1 MKKNFKNRVYTSLF
15 LLIMVYL
22 IFTLKIFLVYSL
34 IVLGVIAL
42 LEFHNLINKIFKR
55 NIFIFFFNFF
65 FITYMFF
72 FCFLFLVF
80 SDLIHL
86 KILIL
91 IILLGCISS
100 DIGGYVIGNFLKGPK
115 LTKISPNKTISGA
128 IGSIVFTYL
137 TIMSLTFYYTNINRL
152 ILSIEFHSM
161 PNWKNFSYIR
171 KAKLKIQ
178 VIFYQVMVEFDRLD
192 SILFGFATDLQTQIN
207 SILGSTVFLH

>member
-42 LEFHNLINKIFKR
+42 FEFHNLINKIFKR

-100 DIGGYVIGNFLKGPK
+100 DIGGYIIGNFLKGPK

-128 IGSIVFTYL
+128 IGSIIFTYL
-137 TIMSLTFYYTNINRL
+137 TIMSLTFYYTNTVN
-152 ILSIEFHSM
+152 LSILFLSIGISIACQIGDLI
-161 PNWKNFSYIR
+161 FSYIKR
-171 KAKLKIQ
+171 KAKIKDTSNFLPGHGGIL
-178 VIFYQVMVEFDRLD
+178 DRLD
-192 SILFGFATDLQTQIN
+192 SILFGLPTGLLLF
-207 SILGSTVFLH
+207 FL

>member
-100 DIGGYVIGNFLKGPK
+100 DIGGYIIGNFLKGPK

-137 TIMSLTFYYTNINRL
+137 TIMSLTFYYTNTVN
-152 ILSIEFHSM
+152 LSILFLSIGISIACQIGDLI
-161 PNWKNFSYIR
+161 FSYIKR
-171 KAKLKIQ
+171 KAKIKDTSNFLPGHGGIL
-178 VIFYQVMVEFDRLD
+178 DRLD
-192 SILFGFATDLQTQIN
+192 SILFGLPTGLLLF
-207 SILGSTVFLH
+207 FL

>member
-100 DIGGYVIGNFLKGPK
+100 DIGGYVIGNFLEGPK

-137 TIMSLTFYYTNINRL
+137 TIMSLTFYYTNTVN
-152 ILSIEFHSM
+152 LSILFLSIGISIACQIGDLI
-161 PNWKNFSYIR
+161 FSYIKR
-171 KAKLKIQ
+171 KAKIKDTSNFLPGHGGIL
-178 VIFYQVMVEFDRLD
+178 DRLD
-192 SILFGFATDLQTQIN
+192 SILFGLPTGLLLF
-207 SILGSTVFLH
+207 FL

>member
-137 TIMSLTFYYTNINRL
+137 TIMSLTFYYTNTVNPSIL
-152 ILSIEFHSM
+152 FLSIGISIACQIGDLI
-161 PNWKNFSYIR
+161 FSYIKR
-171 KAKLKIQ
+171 KAKIKDTSNFLPGHGGIL
-178 VIFYQVMVEFDRLD
+178 DRLD
-192 SILFGFATDLQTQIN
+192 SILFGLPTGLLLF
-207 SILGSTVFLH
+207 FL

>member
-42 LEFHNLINKIFKR
+42 IEFDNLINKIFKK

-72 FCFLFLVF
+72 FCCLFLVF

-137 TIMSLTFYYTNINRL
+137 TIMSLTFYYTNTVN
-152 ILSIEFHSM
+152 LSILFLSIGISIACQIGDLI
-161 PNWKNFSYIR
+161 FSYIKR
-171 KAKLKIQ
+171 KAKIKDTSNFLPGHGGIL
-178 VIFYQVMVEFDRLD
+178 DRLD
-192 SILFGFATDLQTQIN
+192 SILFGLPTGLLLF
-207 SILGSTVFLH
+207 FL

>member
-100 DIGGYVIGNFLKGPK
+100 DIGGYIIGNFLKGPK

-128 IGSIVFTYL
+128 IGSLIFTYL
-137 TIMSLTFYYTNINRL
+137 TIMSLTFYYTNTVN
-152 ILSIEFHSM
+152 LSILFLSIGISIACQIGDLI
-161 PNWKNFSYIR
+161 FSYIKR
-171 KAKLKIQ
+171 KAKIKDTSNFLPGHGGIL
-178 VIFYQVMVEFDRLD
+178 DRLD
-192 SILFGFATDLQTQIN
+192 SILFGLPTGLLLF
-207 SILGSTVFLH
+207 FL

>member
-100 DIGGYVIGNFLKGPK
+100 DIGGYIIGNFLKGPK

-137 TIMSLTFYYTNINRL
+137 TIMSLTFYYTNTVN
-152 ILSIEFHSM
+152 LSILFLSIGISIACQIGDLI
-161 PNWKNFSYIR
+161 FSYMKR
-171 KAKLKIQ
+171 KAKIKDTSNFLPGHGGIL
-178 VIFYQVMVEFDRLD
+178 DRLD
-192 SILFGFATDLQTQIN
+192 SILFGLPTGLLLF
-207 SILGSTVFLH
+207 FL

>member
-100 DIGGYVIGNFLKGPK
+100 DIGGYVIGNFFKR
-115 LTKISPNKTISGA
+115 TK
-128 IGSIVFTYL
+128 TYKDK
-137 TIMSLTFYYTNINRL
+137 S
-152 ILSIEFHSM
+152 
-161 PNWKNFSYIR
+161 
-171 KAKLKIQ
+171 Q
-178 VIFYQVMVEFDRLD
+178 
-192 SILFGFATDLQTQIN
+192 
-207 SILGSTVFLH
+207 

>member
-137 TIMSLTFYYTNINRL
+137 TIMSLTFYYTNTVN
-152 ILSIEFHSM
+152 LSILFLSIGISIACQIGDLI
-161 PNWKNFSYIR
+161 FSYIKR
-171 KAKLKIQ
+171 KANIKDTSNFLPGHGGIL
-178 VIFYQVMVEFDRLD
+178 DRLD
-192 SILFGFATDLQTQIN
+192 SILFGLPTGLLLF
-207 SILGSTVFLH
+207 FL

>member
-80 SDLIHL
+80 SNLIHL

-128 IGSIVFTYL
+128 IGSIIFTYL
-137 TIMSLTFYYTNINRL
+137 TIMSLTFYYTNTVN
-152 ILSIEFHSM
+152 LSILFLSIGISIACQIGDLI
-161 PNWKNFSYIR
+161 FSYIKR
-171 KAKLKIQ
+171 KAKIKDTSNFLPGHGGIL
-178 VIFYQVMVEFDRLD
+178 DRLD
-192 SILFGFATDLQTQIN
+192 SILFGLPTGLLLF
-207 SILGSTVFLH
+207 FL

>member
-55 NIFIFFFNFF
+55 NIFIIFFNFF

-137 TIMSLTFYYTNINRL
+137 TIMSLTFYYTNTVN
-152 ILSIEFHSM
+152 LSILFLSIGISIACQIGDLI
-161 PNWKNFSYIR
+161 FSYIKR
-171 KAKLKIQ
+171 KAKIKDTSNFLPGHGGIL
-178 VIFYQVMVEFDRLD
+178 DRLD
-192 SILFGFATDLQTQIN
+192 SILFGLPTGLLLF
-207 SILGSTVFLH
+207 FL

>member
-100 DIGGYVIGNFLKGPK
+100 DIGGYIIGNFLKGPK

-128 IGSIVFTYL
+128 IGSLIFTYL
-137 TIMSLTFYYTNINRL
+137 TIMSLTFYYTNTVN
-152 ILSIEFHSM
+152 LSILFLSIGISIACQIGDLI
-161 PNWKNFSYIR
+161 FSYMKR
-171 KAKLKIQ
+171 KAKIKDTSNFLPGHGGIL
-178 VIFYQVMVEFDRLD
+178 DRLD
-192 SILFGFATDLQTQIN
+192 SILFGLPTGLLLF
-207 SILGSTVFLH
+207 FL

>member
-55 NIFIFFFNFF
+55 NSFIFFFNFF

-137 TIMSLTFYYTNINRL
+137 TIMSLTFYYTNTVN
-152 ILSIEFHSM
+152 LSILFLSIGISIACQIGDLI
-161 PNWKNFSYIR
+161 FSYIKR
-171 KAKLKIQ
+171 KAKIKDTSNFLPGHGGIL
-178 VIFYQVMVEFDRLD
+178 DRLD
-192 SILFGFATDLQTQIN
+192 SILFGLPTGLLLF
-207 SILGSTVFLH
+207 FL

>member
-137 TIMSLTFYYTNINRL
+137 TIMSLTFYYTNTVNL
-152 ILSIEFHSM
+152 
-161 PNWKNFSYIR
+161 
-171 KAKLKIQ
+171 
-178 VIFYQVMVEFDRLD
+178 
-192 SILFGFATDLQTQIN
+192 SILFL
-207 SILGSTVFLH
+207 SIGISIA

>member
-86 KILIL
+86 KILIF

-128 IGSIVFTYL
+128 IGSLIFTYL
-137 TIMSLTFYYTNINRL
+137 TIMSLTFYYTNTVN
-152 ILSIEFHSM
+152 LSILFLSIGISIACQIGDLI
-161 PNWKNFSYIR
+161 FSYMKR
-171 KAKLKIQ
+171 KAKIKDTSNFLPGHGGIL
-178 VIFYQVMVEFDRLD
+178 DRLD
-192 SILFGFATDLQTQIN
+192 SILFGLPTGLLLF
-207 SILGSTVFLH
+207 FL

>member
-137 TIMSLTFYYTNINRL
+137 TIMSLTFYYTNTVN
-152 ILSIEFHSM
+152 LSILFLSIGISIACQIGDLI
-161 PNWKNFSYIR
+161 FSYIKR
-171 KAKLKIQ
+171 KAKIKDTSNFLPGHGGIL
-178 VIFYQVMVEFDRLD
+178 DRLD
-192 SILFGFATDLQTQIN
+192 SILFGLPTGLLLF
-207 SILGSTVFLH
+207 FL

>member
-42 LEFHNLINKIFKR
+42 LEFHNLINQIFKR

-80 SDLIHL
+80 SNLIHL

-137 TIMSLTFYYTNINRL
+137 TIMSLTFYYTNTVN
-152 ILSIEFHSM
+152 LSILFLSIGISIACQIGDLI
-161 PNWKNFSYIR
+161 FSYIKR
-171 KAKLKIQ
+171 KAKIKDTSNFLPGHGGIL
-178 VIFYQVMVEFDRLD
+178 DRLD
-192 SILFGFATDLQTQIN
+192 SILFGLPTGLLLF
-207 SILGSTVFLH
+207 FL

>member
-86 KILIL
+86 KILIF

-128 IGSIVFTYL
+128 IGSLIFTYL
-137 TIMSLTFYYTNINRL
+137 TIMSLTFYYTNTVN
-152 ILSIEFHSM
+152 LSILFLSIGISIACQIGDLI
-161 PNWKNFSYIR
+161 FSYIKR
-171 KAKLKIQ
+171 KAKIKDTSNFLPGHGGIL
-178 VIFYQVMVEFDRLD
+178 DRLD
-192 SILFGFATDLQTQIN
+192 SILFGLPTGLLLF
-207 SILGSTVFLH
+207 FL